1 MRSARPPICIEHMA
15 ISEDRRDPRG
25 GAGSSSLRLAYRG
38 RVRRHLHARRS
49 AVFQDAPATPEDRR
63 WASQASIHPVKLRGM
78 QETCRRPRAGGVSSV
93 RLLCFSWFDVVY
105 SVSRRCSKWKSTLT
119 GYRGSPGASDQ
130 GSSRLFG
137 HIEQCIERPFS
148 GKPQPSGV
156 RGRGKQQ
163 ACGCCG
169 VRCLV
174 DIDTY

>member
-1 MRSARPPICIEHMA
+1 MRYARPSICIGRMA
-15 ISEDRRDPRG
+15 ISEYRQASCGPPGSGSPRPTYCGSVQSHLHSRG
-25 GAGSSSLRLAYRG
+25 GT
-38 RVRRHLHARRS
+38 
-49 AVFQDAPATPEDRR
+49 VFEDAPATSEDRR
-63 WASQASIHPVKLRGM
+63 PASQVSIHPVKLRGM

-137 HIEQCIERPFS
+137 HIEQCTERPFS